1 MTNEEYKDSV
11 RINVCHVVI
20 KGFKRYREIATY
32 PLILFPVIA
41 FAKLNKV
48 KAATIAIIIWDT
60 TTNSIGK
67 LMNLI
72 RAINIKY
79 PKY

>member
-1 MTNEEYKDSV
+1 M
-11 RINVCHVVI
+11 
-20 KGFKRYREIATY
+20 KGFIMYSEIATY
-32 PLILFPVIA
+32 PLILLPVIA

-48 KAATIAIIIWDT
+48 RAAIIAIIIWDT
-60 TTNSIGK
+60 ITNSIGK

-72 RAINIKY
+72 RAIKIKY